1 MKKYLSY
8 ILIAALIVGVLFL
21 YPAYRNVFAP
31 SVKVSNADSYALLIP
46 TGSDYISVGKTLLQD
61 EVISNIE
68 GFHRVARWM
77 NYPNTIKPGR
87 YVLKNGM
94 SNREV
99 IQLLRSGQQDPIN
112 FTFVKSR
119 IPEDFASVAAKQ
131 FEFSESS
138 LLRVLQDSAYLWEN
152 YKLTPKT
159 ALGVMVP
166 NTYEMWWNTP
176 AEKFVDRMYKEYR
189 RFWNDTREAK
199 RRKLNLE
206 RMEVMTLASIVEEET
221 NANDEKATIA
231 GVYLNRVRIRMPLQA
246 DPTVKFAVGDFAIR
260 RVLNSHLENESP
272 YNTYK
277 YLGIPPGPICTPS
290 IPSIDAVL
298 ANEKHDYLYFCAR
311 VEMDGKHHFSKSL
324 TEHNAYAS
332 SYHRALNARGIR

>member
-8 ILIAALIVGVLFL
+8 IIIAALVIGVLFL
-21 YPAYRNVFAP
+21 YPMYRNVFAP
-31 SVKVSNADSYALLIP
+31 SVKTSDGAAYDLYIP
-46 TGSDYISVGKTLLQD
+46 TGADYIAVGEALLKD
-61 EVISNIE
+61 EVISNVE
-68 GFHRVARWM
+68 GFHRVARLM

-87 YVLKNGM
+87 FVLENGM

-99 IQLLRSGQQDPIN
+99 IQLLRSGQQSPIN

-119 IPEDFASVAAKQ
+119 IPSEFAEVVGKQ
-131 FEFSESS
+131 FEFSSYE
-138 LLRVLQDSAYLWEN
+138 LNQILQDSVYLWEN
-152 YKLTPKT
+152 FKLTPKT
-159 ALGVMVP
+159 ALGIMIP
-166 NTYEMWWNTP
+166 NTYEMWWNTKP
-176 AEKFVDRMYKEYR
+176 EDFVARMYKEYR

-206 RMEVMTLASIVEEET
+206 RLEVMTLASIVEEET
-221 NANDEKATIA
+221 NANDEKARIA
-231 GVYLNRVRIRMPLQA
+231 GVYLNRVRIKMPLQA

-260 RVLNSHLENESP
+260 RVLNSHLEMDSP

-298 ANEKHDYLYFCAR
+298 ANEKHNYLYFCAR